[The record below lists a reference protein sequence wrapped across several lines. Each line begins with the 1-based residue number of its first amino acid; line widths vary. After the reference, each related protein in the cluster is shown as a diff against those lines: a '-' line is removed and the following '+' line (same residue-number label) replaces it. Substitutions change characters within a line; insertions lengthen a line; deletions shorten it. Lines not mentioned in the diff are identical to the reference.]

1 MENNQQQIHINAMIQ
16 SLTSQVTNLSAQLAD
31 AQGVIAVLQDEL
43 KGNEE
48 APEGELED
56 KVVN

>member
-31 AQGVIAVLQDEL
+31 AQGVIAVLQNEL

-48 APEGELED
+48 KPEGELAD
-56 KVVN
+56 KVVK

>member
-31 AQGVIAVLQDEL
+31 AQGVIAVLENEL
-43 KGNEE
+43 KPDEDK
-48 APEGELED
+48 PEGELQD

>member
-1 MENNQQQIHINAMIQ
+1 MENNQQQIHINAMIK

-48 APEGELED
+48 APEGELAD

>member
-31 AQGVIAVLQDEL
+31 AQGVIAVLQDQL

-48 APEGELED
+48 KPEGELAD

>member
-1 MENNQQQIHINAMIQ
+1 MENNQQQIHINAMIK

-31 AQGVIAVLQDEL
+31 AQGVIAVLENEL

-48 APEGELED
+48 APEGELAD

>member
-48 APEGELED
+48 APEGELAD

>member
-1 MENNQQQIHINAMIQ
+1 MENNKQQIHINAMIQ

-31 AQGVIAVLQDEL
+31 AQGAIAVLQDEL

-48 APEGELED
+48 APKGELAD

>member
-1 MENNQQQIHINAMIQ
+1 MENNQQQIHINAMIK

-31 AQGVIAVLQDEL
+31 AQGVIAVLENEL
-43 KGNEE
+43 KPDEDK
-48 APEGELED
+48 PEGELQD